1 MRFLF
6 EEGEEVKEQYK
17 TAISDARWIA
27 YDIPGNVGWIAYL
40 VCVFLGLREKK
51 DSYNIAS
58 ALPGVLMLIGVGE
71 LISERIAGLDRVL
84 SGKRLFR
91 GFGALTA
98 GGLLGIPMAILGLK
112 RSKKRAAAIDED
124 RKRNAELFEEAF
136 YGKKNLNPK
145 MDKSAEEKTVRLPE
159 GLDAELLGK
168 VLVNPEMVALLSSL
182 AENLK

>member
-58 ALPGVLMLIGVGE
+58 ALPGVFMLIGVGE

-98 GGLLGIPMAILGLK
+98 GGLLGIPMAILGIK
-112 RSKKRAAAIDED
+112 RNKKRAAAML
-124 RKRNAELFEEAF
+124 AGSTLCAVFA
-136 YGKKNLNPK
+136 
-145 MDKSAEEKTVRLPE
+145 
-159 GLDAELLGK
+159 GL
-168 VLVNPEMVALLSSL
+168 LLSGY
-182 AENLK
+182 KKQ

>member
-1 MRFLF
+1 M
-6 EEGEEVKEQYK
+6 KAQYK

-27 YDIPGNVGWIAYL
+27 YDIPGNVGWIIAYL
-40 VCVFLGLREKK
+40 VCVFRGLREKK

-84 SGKRLFR
+84 PGKRLFR

-112 RSKKRAAAIDED
+112 RSKKRAAAML
-124 RKRNAELFEEAF
+124 AGSTLCAVFA
-136 YGKKNLNPK
+136 
-145 MDKSAEEKTVRLPE
+145 
-159 GLDAELLGK
+159 GLL
-168 VLVNPEMVALLSSL
+168 L
-182 AENLK
+182 AEYRKQ

>member
-27 YDIPGNVGWIAYL
+27 YDIPGNAGWIAYL
-40 VCVFLGLREKK
+40 VCVFLGLR
-51 DSYNIAS
+51 
-58 ALPGVLMLIGVGE
+58 
-71 LISERIAGLDRVL
+71 SERIAGLDRVF

-112 RSKKRAAAIDED
+112 RSKKRAAAML
-124 RKRNAELFEEAF
+124 AGSTLCAVFA
-136 YGKKNLNPK
+136 
-145 MDKSAEEKTVRLPE
+145 
-159 GLDAELLGK
+159 GLL
-168 VLVNPEMVALLSSL
+168 L
-182 AENLK
+182 AEYRKQ